1 MLDLVIEPPSA
12 EQIARYYSAMIDS
25 VGLIN
30 SLVPTQDADG
40 VNTLARNV
48 LHLKQML
55 MNDWWAGYDL
65 APINAA
71 IETAIEAGN

>member
-1 MLDLVIEPPSA
+1 MLDRVIEPPSA
-12 EQIARYYSAMIDS
+12 EQIARHYSAMIDG
-25 VGLIN
+25 VALINGLI
-30 SLVPTQDADG
+30 PTQDTDN

-48 LHLKQML
+48 LHLEQML

-71 IETAIEAGN
+71 IVAGKQ